1 MTFGI
6 LQVYSFFKERI
17 EMQYPLDEGKLDPYQ
32 AVKEQ
37 HESFMK
43 SRCTVVLGRDEILS
57 QVNYEISLFA
67 VIAKFI

>member
-1 MTFGI
+1 MYF
-6 LQVYSFFKERI
+6 LSHKLKVRYFSKVYDFFKERI

-43 SRCTVVLGRDEILS
+43 SRCTVVLGRDEILAE
-57 QVNYEISLFA
+57 VRR
-67 VIAKFI
+67 